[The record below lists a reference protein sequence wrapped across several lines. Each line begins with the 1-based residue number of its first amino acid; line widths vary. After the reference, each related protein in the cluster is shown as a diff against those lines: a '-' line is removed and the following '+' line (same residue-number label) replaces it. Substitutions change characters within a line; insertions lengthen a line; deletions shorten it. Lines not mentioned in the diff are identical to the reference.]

1 MFGKK
6 GTAIRTE
13 PRDMNGIPGGLR
25 TDQQPPMAI
34 PLRHF
39 VLALGF
45 LVVGVGGGFVMAV
58 ASLPGLSGLAHLH
71 TLLVGWVAVTIMGA
85 MTQFVPVWSGVT
97 IHSRRLAVA
106 QLWLLVVGV
115 AGFATA
121 LLAGTY
127 AALPVP
133 AALMLAGIWTFV
145 YNVGRT
151 LARARPFD
159 FTERHFAF
167 ALAAFALV
175 APFGILLAVGF
186 TRPVF
191 DSVGVARFEV
201 HLAHATLALFGALL
215 STVVGALYQLGKMF
229 TQADPDRLDQWLLR
243 LEQVTFPA
251 GLVALALGRG
261 LTLEPLAR
269 VGAVALLVGL
279 AAFTVVISRLLVG
292 ATVEQSPMLARYWVV
307 VVALFA
313 WIALAAPTWWADP
326 LAYDALFGH
335 PDGRNL
341 LLFGV
346 FGFVVIGSL
355 YHIVPFIIWIERYS
369 DRLGF
374 EQVPMIDD
382 LYDDRLE
389 RADFWATLVGFA
401 GLAAAPLVG
410 LPSVAVAASSALATV
425 GVGLFVAN
433 MLWTIHRH
441 GPDGLAGV
449 LASALESG
457 EESPAAGS
465 EPDVDV
471 PPDQ

>member
-1 MFGKK
+1 
-6 GTAIRTE
+6 
-13 PRDMNGIPGGLR
+13 MNGIPGGLR

-45 LVVGVGGGFVMAV
+45 LIAGVGGDLVMTV
-58 ASLPGLSGLAHLH
+58 ATLPGLSGLAHLH

-115 AGFATA
+115 AGFAAA
-121 LLAGTY
+121 LLASSY
-127 AALPVP
+127 AALPIP
-133 AALMLAGIWTFV
+133 AALMLAGIWAFV

-159 FTERHFAF
+159 FTERHFAL
-167 ALAAFALV
+167 ALGSFALV
-175 APFGILLAVGF
+175 APFGFLLAVGF

-191 DSVGVARFEV
+191 DALAVSRFQV
-201 HLAHATLALFGALL
+201 HFAHATLALFGGLL
-215 STVVGALYQLGKMF
+215 ATVVGALYQLGKMF
-229 TQADPDRLDQWLLR
+229 TQADPDRLDEWLLR
-243 LEQVTFPA
+243 LEQAAFPA
-251 GLVALALGRG
+251 GLLALAAGRG
-261 LTLEPLAR
+261 LSLELLAR
-269 VGAVALLVGL
+269 LGGVGLLVGL
-279 AAFTVVISRLLVG
+279 AAFAVVVGRLLVG

-307 VVALFA
+307 VAALFA
-313 WIALAAPTWWADP
+313 WIGLAAPTWLADP
-326 LAYDALFGH
+326 LAADALFGH
-335 PDGRNL
+335 ADAREL

-374 EQVPMIDD
+374 ERVPMIDD

-401 GLAAAPLVG
+401 GLAASPLLE
-410 LPSVAVAASSALATV
+410 LPTAAVAASSALATV

-433 MLWTIHRH
+433 VLVTIHRH
-441 GPDGLAGV
+441 GPGGIAGV
-449 LASALESG
+449 LTSALESG
-457 EESPAAGS
+457 EESPAAGN
-465 EPDVDV
+465 EPDVDAS
-471 PPDQ
+471 PEQ